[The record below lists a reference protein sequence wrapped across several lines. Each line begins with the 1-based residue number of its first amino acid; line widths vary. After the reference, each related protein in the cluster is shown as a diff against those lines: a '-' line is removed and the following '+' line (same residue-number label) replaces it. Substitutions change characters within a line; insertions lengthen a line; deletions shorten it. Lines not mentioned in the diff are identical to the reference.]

1 MLDKQARGV
10 SLPIDPNASFLVF
23 KDNFL
28 SENSVSSKRPRIWT
42 QTKLFCRVDSSIY
55 FKTVDQEI
63 EDLEFS
69 QQFYHQFS
77 CNSQEFTNL
86 TPLNEKTL
94 KKVYSSLCFKIGLI
108 WLIKKLKILDFFQG
122 F

>member
-1 MLDKQARGV
+1 MFQHLMIITAV
-10 SLPIDPNASFLVF
+10 
-23 KDNFL
+23 
-28 SENSVSSKRPRIWT
+28 
-42 QTKLFCRVDSSIY
+42 Y
-55 FKTVDQEI
+55 FKTVDQKN
-63 EDLEFS
+63 EDPGFS

-108 WLIKKLKILDFFQG
+108 
-122 F
+122 